1 MKSYNASADWLLL
14 STERL
19 ILQVNSNISVTR
31 GVNELGQKT
40 LVATNIPSTDI
51 SGCLFLTNTDFNNN
65 ILSLTDM
72 SIYIS
77 GNSNPLVIPGFS
89 EIAINLFNQA
99 DISAFQNSSKVF
111 KPFIIPSDQSYLS
124 DPNGVAIV
132 STVPPISPITDFNQ
146 FVSYLTWL
154 LPFTPKPNY
163 PTSSYTYQIVL
174 TVS

>member
-51 SGCLFLTNTDFNNN
+51 SGVLFLTNTDFNNN

-89 EIAINLFNQA
+89 EISINLFNQA

-111 KPFIIPSDQSYLS
+111 YPFIIPSSAQSYLS
-124 DPNGVAIV
+124 TKDGEKIGL
-132 STVPPISPITDFNQ
+132 PITDFNE

-163 PTSSYTYQIVL
+163 PNSTYTYQIVL
-174 TVS
+174 TVT

>member
-40 LVATNIPSTDI
+40 LVATNIPSSDI

-99 DISAFQNSSKVF
+99 DISAFQTSSKVF
-111 KPFIIPSDQSYLS
+111 YPFIIPPSAQSYLS
-124 DPNGVAIV
+124 TANGQIL
-132 STVPPISPITDFNQ
+132 TPPGTPITNFNE

-163 PTSSYTYQIVL
+163 PSSTYTYQIVL
-174 TVS
+174 TVT

>member
-40 LVATNIPSTDI
+40 LVATNIPSSDI

-77 GNSNPLVIPGFS
+77 GNSNPLVIPGFT

-111 KPFIIPSDQSYLS
+111 YPFIIPPSAQSYLS
-124 DPNGVAIV
+124 TAQGVA
-132 STVPPISPITDFNQ
+132 SPPPITDFNQ

-163 PTSSYTYQIVL
+163 PSSTYTYQIVL
-174 TVS
+174 TVT